1 MKILVSPH
9 PTLRKVTQE
18 IKQLDK
24 KLERLIKDM
33 TVTLR
38 SAQDPEGV
46 GLAAPQ
52 VGVSKRLLLLN
63 LNNKIEAIINP
74 QVIKQ
79 SEALLSSVY
88 TKKKDRW
95 LEGCLSLP
103 KLWGFVD
110 RPFSVDI
117 EYVTPS
123 DGVLVSRS
131 RHFEGVE
138 SSYILHEIDHLDG
151 VLFTDRILEQDG
163 TIYKESPDGLVRI
176 NSI

>member
-9 PTLRKVTQE
+9 PTLRKVAQE
-18 IKQLDK
+18 IKQYDK

-33 TVTLR
+33 TITLK
-38 SAQDPEGV
+38 SAKDPEGV

-52 VGVSKRLLLLN
+52 VGVSRRLLLLN
-63 LNNKIEAIINP
+63 LNNNIEAIINP

-103 KLWGFVD
+103 GLWGFVD
-110 RPFSVDI
+110 RPYAVDVA
-117 EYVTPS
+117 YFTPKN
-123 DGVLVSRS
+123 GVLVSNT

-163 TIYKESPDGLVRI
+163 TIFKESPNGLVRI